1 MRSETEMLNLI
12 KEIGV
17 KLNVKAIAL
26 NGSKAN
32 KNATTD
38 SFQDFDV
45 VYFVDDQQMR
55 KLINHRNWLDDF
67 GMRLI
72 MQVPGDFEPDL
83 ITYQDFFTFLMLFTD
98 DNRIDLGLCP
108 VNKIEQWHKND
119 PVGKVIYDPDNL
131 LPGDLLSDGS
141 IYNKKR
147 PTQLEFDNCS
157 NEFWW
162 VSTYIVKGIAR
173 GELLYATD
181 HFYQNCFQEFLKMLS
196 FKIAWEHDFKI
207 NLGKNH
213 KNLCNYLTEEQQAT
227 IQNLLTI
234 NNLADLTNSL
244 FSMQNWFKQ
253 SESEVA
259 SQNALE
265 YDANAS
271 QKVINYT
278 HKKLDY

>member
-234 NNLADLTNSL
+234 NNLADLTN
-244 FSMQNWFKQ
+244 
-253 SESEVA
+253 
-259 SQNALE
+259 
-265 YDANAS
+265 
-271 QKVINYT
+271 
-278 HKKLDY
+278 